1 MVRKQKKPIQL
12 ESIEKLLS
20 GQTSVILSAV
30 DERLQKSEKRVDER
44 LQKSEKRVDERLQK
58 SEERV
63 AKLLN
68 SQTLVILSAVDEKLQ
83 RSEDRVNQKIEKLV
97 MAIDRFL
104 KKTTDL
110 EDEFEIM
117 KFDINRLKKVVRE
130 KLGVKLA

>member
-1 MVRKQKKPIQL
+1 MVRKQKKPIQI

-20 GQTSVILSAV
+20 GQTSVILSA
-30 DERLQKSEKRVDER
+30 VDER

-117 KFDINRLKKVVRE
+117 KFDINQLKKVVRE